1 MAKESELPIK
11 GFATADLWEA
21 WLSKQHASSAGLWLK
36 IAKKDTGIA
45 SVNYAEALDTAL
57 SYGWIDGQKK
67 TFDEEYFL
75 QKFTPRRPRS
85 LWSKR
90 NIEHVARLTAAG
102 KMRAPGLAEVEA
114 AKRDGRFDAAYDP
127 QSEMAVPEDFLEALE
142 GNARAKATF
151 QSLNRANLFAIAWRL
166 QTAKKAETR
175 MRRFETLLAMLEKGE
190 TLH

>member
-1 MAKESELPIK
+1 MATKPELPIK
-11 GFATADLWEA
+11 TFATAASWEA

-45 SVNYAEALDTAL
+45 SVNYAEALDAAL

-67 TFDEEYFL
+67 SFDEEYFL

-166 QTAKKAETR
+166 QTAKKEETR

>member
-11 GFATADLWEA
+11 TFATAASWEA

-45 SVNYAEALDTAL
+45 SVNYAEALDAAL

-166 QTAKKAETR
+166 QTAKKEETR